1 VIGTVNEVLGMV
13 NDGTEVKDDLD
24 LLWGAEEIGK
34 ALGRSMRATYEI
46 LDKGEIPARKL
57 NGRWVISRKRLVSFF
72 TEAA

>member
-1 VIGTVNEVLGMV
+1 MT
-13 NDGTEVKDDLD
+13 NDSTQPNDDLD

-46 LDKGEIPARKL
+46 LDKGEIPAKKL

>member
-1 VIGTVNEVLGMV
+1 MA

>member
-1 VIGTVNEVLGMV
+1 MQDSEANAHG
-13 NDGTEVKDDLD
+13 DLD

-72 TEAA
+72 TESA

>member
-1 VIGTVNEVLGMV
+1 MT
-13 NDGTEVKDDLD
+13 NDTTQPNDDLD

-46 LDKGEIPARKL
+46 LDKGEIPAKKL

>member
-1 VIGTVNEVLGMV
+1 MA

-34 ALGRSMRATYEI
+34 VLGRSMRATYEI

>member
-1 VIGTVNEVLGMV
+1 MTNE
-13 NDGTEVKDDLD
+13 TEPNDDLD

-46 LDKGEIPARKL
+46 LDKGEIPAKKL